1 MKTDYENQRKTIA
14 GTNGGAKVLLH
25 SCCAPCSTTC
35 LSRLVPDFAV
45 TVFYYNPN
53 MSSEEEYARRA
64 EEQRR
69 FLYEAYGNKVPLVTE
84 KYFSGEFYSAIKN
97 VKNFADLPEGG
108 ARCEECFKLRLS
120 RSAEYA
126 KENGFEYFT
135 TTLTLSPHKNA
146 ELLNKIGCECGE
158 KYGVKWL
165 PCDFKKQNGFLLSC
179 KLSNK
184 YGLYRQNF
192 CGCVYSEAEAKARE
206 SSRGKENA

>member
-1 MKTDYENQRKTIA
+1 MKTDYESQRKTI
-14 GTNGGAKVLLH
+14 TEKNGGAKVLLH

-64 EEQRR
+64 EEQSR

-97 VKNFADLPEGG
+97 VENFADLPEGG

-179 KLSNK
+179 KLSNE